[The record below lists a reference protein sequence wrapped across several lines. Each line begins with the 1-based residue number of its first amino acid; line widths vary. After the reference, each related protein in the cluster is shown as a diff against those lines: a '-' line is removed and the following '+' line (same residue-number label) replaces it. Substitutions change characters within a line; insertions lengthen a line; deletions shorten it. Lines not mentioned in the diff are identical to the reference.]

1 MIDLI
6 PLIQCQTLLDH
17 PKSGS
22 EGGEDCAV
30 DVQDSEG
37 EGTRVGSGSADA
49 QDGKELGDR
58 VRTLSGNVNEAV
70 ETVDYEM
77 RFSIIQRIVNCGNC
91 GSYVGELCVRCTSS
105 IYIRSPVFRIH
116 THACLPTY
124 FSDQARQ

>member
-1 MIDLI
+1 M
-6 PLIQCQTLLDH
+6 DH

-37 EGTRVGSGSADA
+37 KGTRVGSGSADA

-58 VRTLSGNVNEAV
+58 VRTLSGNMNEAV

-77 RFSIIQRIVNCGNC
+77 RFSLV
-91 GSYVGELCVRCTSS
+91 SS
-105 IYIRSPVFRIH
+105 SV
-116 THACLPTY
+116 
-124 FSDQARQ
+124 S